1 MTKDFPNLKS
11 KVKING
17 CDIQVAVKNE
27 TISIVGYILMDRT
40 NMPQLCL
47 IV

>member
-1 MTKDFPNLKS
+1 MTKDFLNLKS

-27 TISIVGYILMDRT
+27 MISIVGHILWIGQT
-40 NMPQLCL
+40 CHNYA
-47 IV
+47 